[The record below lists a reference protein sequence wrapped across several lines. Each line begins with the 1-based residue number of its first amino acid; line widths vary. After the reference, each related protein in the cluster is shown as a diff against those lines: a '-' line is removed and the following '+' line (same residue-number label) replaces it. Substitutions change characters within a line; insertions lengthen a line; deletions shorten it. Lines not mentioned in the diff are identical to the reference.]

1 MSVKVERFS
10 SPGKGNGLRAV
21 SGVPAGG
28 RVWSAAPLAACVS
41 NTLTGEVCSG
51 CFTRPSPGPPLGP
64 LNRPSPHISA
74 ITTGPGRSASAEPL
88 GPAAGQSTFG
98 FGDGPVPNVRRHAAA
113 LGVGHT
119 STWQQKMKVDVEV

>member
-1 MSVKVERFS
+1 MMSVKVERFS

-51 CFTRPSPGPPLGP
+51 CFTR
-64 LNRPSPHISA
+64 
-74 ITTGPGRSASAEPL
+74 
-88 GPAAGQSTFG
+88 
-98 FGDGPVPNVRRHAAA
+98 
-113 LGVGHT
+113 
-119 STWQQKMKVDVEV
+119 